1 MELRVTKLKLRN
13 VMGIENFELSLG
25 KFTHIKSPNGTGK
38 TSLAKGLES
47 LFDGGA
53 NAAKILR
60 NGTEDGEEIL
70 EINDGEYGFQK
81 TFTES
86 KTTFK
91 AREKGKISKTS
102 PIELL
107 QSLINKKSANPI
119 SFFTATKEERKE
131 ILLKAM
137 PIQCD
142 PERMKQITGIDGNFE
157 GNAWDV
163 IKVNRALIY
172 NDRTSTNSAAKE
184 RRNTAFQVAQTV
196 PELVENAI
204 DTTALNAEKKA
215 HEDDKDA
222 KLSAIDSKMRWIEQ
236 THSKNAEEIKI
247 TFDANAKI
255 ISDKI
260 KDLERDLRV
269 SESDRN
275 DKIRE
280 NDLMLSENKQ
290 KAQNARD
297 ARISEYKLSV
307 SEIDA
312 KLREAKLA
320 DENEG
325 RIKQSRDLIVLKTKE
340 AEELEETSEIQTLA
354 INNLDAYK
362 IELMSSLPIDGLQI
376 AGDRITHNGIDFDSV
391 NEAKKMEIS
400 FEIAMLQCG
409 KVPFMFIDGAERLD
423 AKNFK
428 LFKDRAMQTGA
439 QYLVMSVDHSD
450 DAVGFKTEVF

>member
-25 KFTHIKSPNGTGK
+25 KFTHIKAPNGTGK

-60 NGTEDGEEIL
+60 NGSDDGEEIL
-70 EINDGEYGFQK
+70 EINDGEYSFQK

-91 AREKGKISKTS
+91 ARENGKISKTS

-119 SFFTATKEERKE
+119 SFFTASKEERKQ
-131 ILLKAM
+131 ILLSAM

-142 PERMKQITGIDGNFE
+142 AERMKSITGMDGDYE

-163 IKVNRALIY
+163 IKASRDLIY
-172 NDRTSTNSAAKE
+172 KDRTITNAAAKE
-184 RRNTAFQVAQTV
+184 RRNTAFQVSQTV
-196 PELVENAI
+196 PEQPLILV
-204 DTTALNAEKKA
+204 DTSSLLDEKKV
-215 HEDDKDA
+215 HEDIKDA
-222 KLSAIDSKMRWIEQ
+222 KLKAIDDQMSRIE
-236 THSKNAEEIKI
+236 TKFNLNSEEIKT
-247 TFDANAKI
+247 TFDLNAKI

-260 KDLERDLRV
+260 KDLEKDLQQNKMNRAEKI
-269 SESDRN
+269 SEN
-275 DKIRE
+275 NLI
-280 NDLMLSENKQ
+280 LSENKT
-290 KAQNARD
+290 KAQAARD
-297 ARISEYKLSV
+297 ARTAEYKLAV

-325 RIKQSRDLIVLKTKE
+325 RIKQSRELIVLKTKE
-340 AEELEETSEIQTLA
+340 ADELESTSEIQTLA
-354 INNLDAYK
+354 INNLDSYK
-362 IELMSSLPIDGLQI
+362 IELMSSLPVEGLEI
-376 AGDRITHNGIDFDSV
+376 EGDRITHNGIDFDSV

-409 KVPFMFIDGAERLD
+409 KVPFMFVDGAERLD

-428 LFKDRAMQTGA
+428 LFKDRAMQTEA
-439 QYLVMSVDHSD
+439 QYLVMSVNHSD
-450 DAVGFKTEVF
+450 DAIGFKTEVF